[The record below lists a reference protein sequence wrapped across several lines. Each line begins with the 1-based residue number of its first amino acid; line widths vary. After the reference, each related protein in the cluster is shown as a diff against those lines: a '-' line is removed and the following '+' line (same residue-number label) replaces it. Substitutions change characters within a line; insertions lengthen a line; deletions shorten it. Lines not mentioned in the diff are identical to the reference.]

1 MDTRY
6 ICTLPEH
13 ERKRIELAL
22 REAGIKGDDLRRA
35 MESRVCDLADAIEIG
50 GWNA

>member
-13 ERKRIELAL
+13 ERARIELAL
-22 REAGIKGDDLRRA
+22 MEAGIEGDDLRRA
-35 MESRVCDLADAIEIG
+35 MESRVCDLADTVEL
-50 GWNA
+50 

>member
-13 ERKRIELAL
+13 ERARIELAL
-22 REAGIKGDDLRRA
+22 MEAGIDGADFDRA
-35 MESRVCDLADAIEIG
+35 MCSRVCDLADAIEIG